1 MVAPLVMA
9 AVRVGAM
16 TAIAYKGI
24 EDMKQLG
31 KTADEYLVNNK
42 TPIEPGVGHND
53 ARDAFRHA
61 FASAK
66 VTQSYGETTA
76 NVLGSLHEYQGN
88 FKSQP
93 EKECGMD
100 MWNNKVGREIGKGLP
115 PGASDAQIATAV
127 ISAIQKGDLITNV
140 EDPRTKQGYKEL
152 LTPDQ
157 LGERAVAL
165 VKEAKAMVAQVT
177 PDVIKTALSDK
188 NLSGP
193 VVEGL
198 AGGLASL
205 EKNFSPSFN
214 ATFNRS
220 MEERAPAR

>member
-1 MVAPLVMA
+1 MAAPLAIA

-16 TAIAYKGI
+16 TAIAYKGV
-24 EDMKQLG
+24 EDLKQIG

-42 TPIEPGVGHND
+42 TPLEAGVGYSD
-53 ARDAFRHA
+53 TRDAFRHA

-100 MWNNKVGREIGKGLP
+100 MWNNRVGREIGKGLA
-115 PGASDAQIATAV
+115 PGATDAQIATAV
-127 ISAIQKGDLITNV
+127 INAIQKGDLITNV

-157 LGERAVAL
+157 LSERTSTL
-165 VKEAKAMVAQVT
+165 VKEAKSLVAQVT
-177 PDVIKTALSDK
+177 PDVIKTALNDK
-188 NLSGP
+188 NLAGP
-193 VVEGL
+193 VIEGL
-198 AGGLASL
+198 ASGLATL
-205 EKNFSPSFN
+205 EKSFSPAFN
-214 ATFNRS
+214 NMFNRS